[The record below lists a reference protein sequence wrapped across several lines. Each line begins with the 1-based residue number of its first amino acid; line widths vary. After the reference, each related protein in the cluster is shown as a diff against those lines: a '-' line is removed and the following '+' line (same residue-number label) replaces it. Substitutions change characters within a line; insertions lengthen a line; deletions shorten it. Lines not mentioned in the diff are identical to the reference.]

1 MSEESKQ
8 DSKVGR
14 TMSGRVVSDKMDKT
28 ITVMIERKVK
38 HPIYGKFIRRS
49 SKFHVHDEDNNAKT
63 GDLVLIKE
71 ARPRSKTKSWDLVS
85 VVN

>member
-49 SKFHVHDEDNNAKT
+49 SKFHVHDEDNDAKT

-71 ARPRSKTKSWDLVS
+71 TRPRSKTKSWDLVS